1 MSQIY
6 KYLHTTKA
14 SQYGKGMICT
24 CTNIALLYLFT
35 FLISFVNNI
44 RYNLA
49 DFKTEYYN
57 IHLMNSK
64 ENEAS
69 F

>member
-24 CTNIALLYLFT
+24 NIALLYLFT
-35 FLISFVNNI
+35 SFISFVNNI
-44 RYNLA
+44 RYNLT
-49 DFKTEYYN
+49 DFKTEYYK

>member
-24 CTNIALLYLFT
+24 NIALLYLFT
-35 FLISFVNNI
+35 SFISFVNNI
-44 RYNLA
+44 RYNLT
-49 DFKTEYYN
+49 DFKTEY
-57 IHLMNSK
+57 
-64 ENEAS
+64 
-69 F
+69 